1 MSQPKEMKPSDA
13 SEDASH
19 DGLSPKAADEF
30 PKRTSAPER
39 RQRQEQQR
47 RRARRVN
54 VIRTVLLMA
63 VAFAVG
69 CAVSFFVLPRAS
81 VPAPVPG
88 TKSLVSLP
96 GRVTVTE
103 AELDTPIG
111 SYTHKGAETVVT
123 VREAIEEGMSLEAA
137 RNADGT
143 YDIPSADSVLSIARN
158 HFLLADAQERGI
170 TVSDEDVSAY
180 AKEVWK
186 TDDLAVIAASYS
198 MSKDQVA
205 NLMKES
211 ATIKK
216 LRDQVIASKL
226 PEEPKE
232 PNAPEDG
239 KNDDPKP
246 EYGEYVVAL
255 MGDEWNKGANTWAR
269 EDGPFHE
276 ELKNYTISND
286 GATYSAA
293 LAAYNVAKT
302 QRAAA
307 EQQVSTEWTNYV
319 NQILSDVTV
328 QLGTLVA

>member
-1 MSQPKEMKPSDA
+1 MAHTHDKEREDVSEVASSDA
-13 SEDASH
+13 ASANAASEPSNRMSGPD
-19 DGLSPKAADEF
+19 
-30 PKRTSAPER
+30 
-39 RQRQEQQR
+39 
-47 RRARRVN
+47 RRARLEQQKRRNRRIN

-96 GRVTVTE
+96 GRTTVSQE
-103 AELDTPIG
+103 ELDTPIG
-111 SYTHKGAETVVT
+111 TYTHKGNETVVT

-143 YDIPSADSVLSIARN
+143 YDIPSADAVLSIARN

-170 TVSDEDVSAY
+170 TVSDEEVSAY

-216 LRDQVIASKL
+216 LRDQVVANKL
-226 PEEPKE
+226 PAEPKE
-232 PNAPEDG
+232 PSAPEDG
-239 KNDDPKP
+239 KNDDPRP
-246 EYGEYVVAL
+246 EYGEYVVGLA
-255 MGDEWNKGANTWAR
+255 GDEWDKAANKWAR
-269 EDGPFHE
+269 EDGPYHA

-293 LAAYNVAKT
+293 MAAYNVAKT

-307 EQQVSTEWTNYV
+307 EQQISTEWTNYV
-319 NQILSDVTV
+319 NKILSDVTV

>member
-1 MSQPKEMKPSDA
+1 MAQ
-13 SEDASH
+13 SH
-19 DGLSPKAADEF
+19 DKERDDAQGVTPRDAAPENAPTESPKRMAGPD
-30 PKRTSAPER
+30 R
-39 RQRQEQQR
+39 RVRLEQQK
-47 RRARRVN
+47 RRARRIN
-54 VIRTVLLMA
+54 VIRTILLMI

-69 CAVSFFVLPRAS
+69 CAVSFFVLPRTS

-103 AELDTPIG
+103 EELDTPIG
-111 SYTHKGAETVVT
+111 TYTYKGNETVVT

-143 YDIPSADSVLSIARN
+143 YDIPSADAVLSIARN
-158 HFLLADAQERGI
+158 NFLLADAQERGI
-170 TVSDEDVSAY
+170 TVTDQDVSAY

-186 TDDLAVIAASYS
+186 TDDFAVIAASYS
-198 MSKDQVA
+198 MTKEQVA

-216 LRDQVIASKL
+216 LRDQVVASKL
-226 PEEPKE
+226 PAEPKE
-232 PNAPEDG
+232 PAAPADG
-239 KNDDPKP
+239 KNDDMKP
-246 EYGEYVVAL
+246 EYGEYVMGLV
-255 MGDEWNKGANTWAR
+255 GDEWNKDGNTWAR
-269 EDGPFHE
+269 EDGPYHE

-293 LAAYNVAKT
+293 MAAYKVAQT

-307 EQQVSTEWTNYV
+307 EQQISTEWTNYV
-319 NQILSDVTV
+319 NKILSDVTV